1 LPLEFRVQLG
11 IYMPG
16 CLEDIE
22 IERLDG
28 GVGVIY
34 LSRPN
39 KHNAIRFQTLE
50 DLDVAINDLEGDPS
64 VRSLILTG
72 RGDSFCSGADV
83 GFLRETSKSEPL
95 AIQDVVYSKAQGVAK
110 RLFNFSKPTIA
121 AINGAAI
128 TMGCEHMHSMRL
140 FSTPYLISGEWGTH

>member
-1 LPLEFRVQLG
+1 
-11 IYMPG
+11 M
-16 CLEDIE
+16 
-22 IERLDG
+22 
-28 GVGVIY
+28 
-34 LSRPN
+34 
-39 KHNAIRFQTLE
+39 
-50 DLDVAINDLEGDPS
+50 
-64 VRSLILTG
+64 
-72 RGDSFCSGADV
+72 